1 MNNHLQGMQSPHLNS
16 FSFPVLKL
24 NKTKKKMQHAKI
36 YDLSYGKSSEA
47 QLPIPTGVGV
57 LCVN

>member
-1 MNNHLQGMQSPHLNS
+1 MQSPHLNS

-36 YDLSYGKSSEA
+36 YDLSYGKRSEA